1 MGCRPTTSQS
11 IATLQSIPVTKAVE
25 QGADTS
31 PLAIHVNS
39 RALHLEN
46 CSLELDSYLGHT
58 ALAECLNYFA
68 V

>member
-25 QGADTS
+25 QGANTS

-39 RALHLEN
+39 RARHLEN
-46 CSLELDSYLGHT
+46 CSLALG
-58 ALAECLNYFA
+58 N
-68 V
+68 